1 MTEERRESVE
11 ASARNVEEAIA
22 QGLARLA
29 VSRDEVE
36 IEVLDEGS
44 RGILGL
50 MASEARVRLTLKA
63 LPEVIAPAPSLPRG
77 VPEVGMEVLEEL
89 IGRMDLKAT
98 VSRREV
104 EDPSTVILDV
114 EGEDLGPLIGRRG
127 ETLGALEYI
136 ARLIVSR
143 RLQRRV
149 FLSVDVQEYR
159 LRQEQRLR
167 RLARRMARQAV
178 QAGRPITLQ
187 PMSARDRR
195 IVHLEVQEDPQVTTQ
210 SIGEGEERRVMILP
224 RE

>member
-1 MTEERRESVE
+1 
-11 ASARNVEEAIA
+11 
-22 QGLARLA
+22 LARLA

>member
-36 IEVLDEGS
+36 IEVLGEGS

-63 LPEVIAPAPSLPRG
+63 LPEVIAPTPSLPRG

>member
-1 MTEERRESVE
+1 M
-11 ASARNVEEAIA
+11 A

-36 IEVLDEGS
+36 IEVLDEGR

-63 LPEVIAPAPSLPRG
+63 LPEAIAPALDLAGRVAG
-77 VPEVGMEVLEEL
+77 VGMEVLEEL
-89 IGRMDLKAT
+89 IARMDLDAA
-98 VSRREV
+98 VSQREV

-114 EGEDLGPLIGRRG
+114 KGEDLGRLIGRRG
-127 ETLGALEYI
+127 QALEALEYI
-136 ARLIVSR
+136 TRLIVSR

-159 LRQEQRLR
+159 LRHEQRLR
-167 RLARRMARQAV
+167 QLALRMAHQAV
-178 QAGRPITLQ
+178 RERRPVTLQ

-195 IVHLEVQEDPQVTTQ
+195 IVHLELQGNPQATTE
-210 SIGEGEERRVMILP
+210 SIGEGEQRRVMILP
-224 RE
+224 SE